1 MLCDFYH
8 KEKCMKN
15 TVLLVIKDMP
25 IKMSKKKKKSLNTIF
40 LPFHPAKKSHQWQ
53 QQAVSWLILADWHI
67 HCFNFLESNLT
78 IPRKKSFK

>member
-25 IKMSKKKKKSLNTIF
+25 IKMSKKKKKK
-40 LPFHPAKKSHQWQ
+40 A
-53 QQAVSWLILADWHI
+53 
-67 HCFNFLESNLT
+67 
-78 IPRKKSFK
+78 